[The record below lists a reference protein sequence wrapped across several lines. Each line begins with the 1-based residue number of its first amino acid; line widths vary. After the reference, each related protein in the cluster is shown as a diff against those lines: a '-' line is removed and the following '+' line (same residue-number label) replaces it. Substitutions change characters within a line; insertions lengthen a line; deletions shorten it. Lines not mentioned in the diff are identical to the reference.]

1 MLDFYELFLLQPP
14 GFDEVGA
21 FAPDESYQQ
30 GREMY
35 QAPGSQQNMSGSQ
48 HDMSRGGRYYCFN
61 QLVQLCRASTA
72 WSSLVIRLV
81 WILFGKYYP
90 LGYEKLNDGNKTT
103 VWWPMKCREIRSFSG

>member
-1 MLDFYELFLLQPP
+1 MCKKSPFFVLQPP

-48 HDMSRGGRYYCFN
+48 HDMSRGGY
-61 QLVQLCRASTA
+61 LVL
-72 WSSLVIRLV
+72 L
-81 WILFGKYYP
+81 
-90 LGYEKLNDGNKTT
+90 
-103 VWWPMKCREIRSFSG
+103 